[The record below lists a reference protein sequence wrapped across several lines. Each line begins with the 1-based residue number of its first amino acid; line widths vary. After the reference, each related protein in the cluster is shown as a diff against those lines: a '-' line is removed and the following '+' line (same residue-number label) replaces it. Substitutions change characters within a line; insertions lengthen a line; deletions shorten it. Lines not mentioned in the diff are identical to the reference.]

1 MVEQFKAW
9 WQSISE
15 REQRLFS
22 ITGAFL
28 LLAVIYWGAW
38 KPLVTQLEKNKAQLV
53 RAEQTLAWVE
63 DKAAVLRKAGV
74 ADKKKIS
81 SRLNLTQII
90 TRSAKQQ
97 GITFSR
103 IVDRKGRIEVSVND
117 VEFNRFVSWLT
128 VLSNQYSVSVINSDI
143 SKTDKK
149 GYIKIHRLLLGY

>member
-15 REQRLFS
+15 REQKLFS
-22 ITGAFL
+22 LTGAFL
-28 LLAVIYWGAW
+28 LLAVLYWGVW
-38 KPLVTQLEKNKAQLV
+38 KPLVTQLDNNKAQLV

-74 ADKKKIS
+74 ADKKKTS
-81 SRLNLTQII
+81 SRLNLTQIV

-128 VLSNQYSVSVINSDI
+128 VLSNQYSVSVINSDL
-143 SKTDKK
+143 SKTDKT